1 MAPAASYRELRVDK
15 VANAGDSSTRKLSP
29 KPPVSAAKV
38 VPLLDAFGGSK
49 RQPSSGRTPN
59 QSKSLDGKPDDGRG
73 ASFRSPEKRRE
84 RSGSRREDRRDDE
97 RKPRRSSDKA
107 ARRDSKGDK
116 PERRQ
121 SKEEAKSERCLSREE
136 AKSERRLSK
145 EEAKSERRQP
155 REDTQ
160 DSTKKAARASSQR
173 PSLARGESARGDR
186 PALGRGESMRI
197 ASDRRDAKA
206 REAAR
211 RDFEAT
217 EDKVKVSASFR
228 RTVARDGGDSS
239 ESGRGLLKD
248 VSECYLDELHASC
261 GHRVGQDFLRRTQ
274 PVDWLDRDGGC
285 GGLWCLTSGYRCHS
299 RAGADGD
306 AEGVRVAW
314 STLNFLGQG
323 LHRVTY
329 LGTYTGGPKSGQR
342 CVVKRLLEGAYDEA
356 MPSLMKLDLDVCDAA
371 IALAGEFNETYD
383 GTKTR
388 KLRFNKSLALRVA
401 AAGARSGFRDGE
413 WITVEDFYPGR
424 FEKLVGNNGLV
435 NFENNRGSI
444 STFCHWT
451 YHRTNGRYLITDVQG
466 VRPAREEI
474 YLLTDPAIH
483 SASGSRGGPLDH
495 GHHGVLNF
503 FASHECTNRCKHLLK
518 PKDATD
524 DELKRRKE
532 LLQAKPGGHRLD
544 RGPDADDDARDPAA
558 KPSGRHR

>member
-1 MAPAASYRELRVDK
+1 MSC
-15 VANAGDSSTRKLSP
+15 SLSC
-29 KPPVSAAKV
+29 
-38 VPLLDAFGGSK
+38 
-49 RQPSSGRTPN
+49 
-59 QSKSLDGKPDDGRG
+59 SLTF
-73 ASFRSPEKRRE
+73 AVE
-84 RSGSRREDRRDDE
+84 
-97 RKPRRSSDKA
+97 
-107 ARRDSKGDK
+107 
-116 PERRQ
+116 
-121 SKEEAKSERCLSREE
+121 
-136 AKSERRLSK
+136 
-145 EEAKSERRQP
+145 
-155 REDTQ
+155 
-160 DSTKKAARASSQR
+160 
-173 PSLARGESARGDR
+173 
-186 PALGRGESMRI
+186 I
-197 ASDRRDAKA
+197 
-206 REAAR
+206 
-211 RDFEAT
+211 
-217 EDKVKVSASFR
+217 VR
-228 RTVARDGGDSS
+228 RTVARDGGDAS

-261 GHRVGQDFLRRTQ
+261 GHRVRQDFLRRTQ

-285 GGLWCLTSGYRCHS
+285 GGLWCLTSGYRCRS

-435 NFENNRGSI
+435 DYANNRGSI

-451 YHRTNGRYLITDVQG
+451 YDRTGGRYLITDIQG
-466 VRPAREEI
+466 VRPRKEEI

-483 SASGSRGGPLDH
+483 SAKGHRGGSLDH
-495 GHHGVLNF
+495 GLHGILNF
-503 FASHECTNRCKHLLK
+503 FASHECTSPCKGLLR
-518 PKDATD
+518 PKEATE
-524 DELKRRKE
+524 DELARRREK
-532 LLQAKPGGHRLD
+532 LQTKPGGHRLD
-544 RGPDADDDARDPAA
+544 KAPDPDDRRPDPAA
-558 KPSGRHR
+558 RPSGRHR